1 MCVQIKKIMIYFL
14 SNVIMVKNNVSLALQ
29 HSKMILDGHA
39 FGLTT
44 SIAIDK

>member
-1 MCVQIKKIMIYFL
+1 MIYLL
-14 SNVIMVKNNVSLALQ
+14 SNVIMVKNNVSLAQ

>member
-1 MCVQIKKIMIYFL
+1 MIYLL

-44 SIAIDK
+44 SIMIAIAK